1 MRATP
6 SLANSIVGVI
16 AAAVFVAR
24 LITTHMFAPTTEAV
38 GPSTVESSHAHK
50 ADRSPLFQP
59 AGPSVTTTAPV
70 RPRGAAGGNT
80 TVVAK
85 NVVMHPMHAAAKSL
99 DDTGRARDATA
110 VRVVVIKPDVRPA
123 GDWSRNGQTHRV
135 ADRRV
140 AARRDG
146 SENTGRAAPK
156 YSQ

>member
-6 SLANSIVGVI
+6 SLANTIVGVI
-16 AAAVFVAR
+16 AASVFVAR
-24 LITTHMFAPTTEAV
+24 LIATHVFAPATEVMA
-38 GPSTVESSHAHK
+38 PLAAESSHAHK

-70 RPRGAAGGNT
+70 SPRGAAGGNT

-85 NVVMHPMHAAAKSL
+85 NVVVHPMHAAEKSF
-99 DDTGRARDATA
+99 DNPGRAHDAMA
-110 VRVVVIKPDVRPA
+110 VRVVVIKPDGRPA
-123 GDWSRNGQTHRV
+123 SDWSHNGQQRRV
-135 ADRRV
+135 VDRRV

-146 SENTGRAAPK
+146 SESTAHAAPK